1 MMIRS
6 ISIFLKYSKLLQANR
21 KKIQMFEGYLRV
33 HLLTCGI
40 LVVGFRVESLGDHG
54 WPPLVTV
61 SLTDPSIF
69 LCLGCHQLS
78 HMKQAI
84 SLRSSHCSVA
94 SYLWFVWYC
103 GEIVIKTMLE
113 SFH

>member
-1 MMIRS
+1 MTYFF
-6 ISIFLKYSKLLQANR
+6 FLRKSKMNNRALLWLPN
-21 KKIQMFEGYLRV
+21 MNY
-33 HLLTCGI
+33 TCGI